1 MNSEGHWGSFTEGR
15 GVNATLSAGYMP
27 GCPICMLL
35 PSTWKGA
42 EAFEGNKDG
51 VDKDNEPDRGC
62 SAEWGLRRWKRR
74 GRLEIFNQSVRVVG
88 K

>member
-1 MNSEGHWGSFTEGR
+1 MKVTGEAPQKGGESTPRCLPVTCQAVPF
-15 GVNATLSAGYMP
+15 VCY
-27 GCPICMLL
+27 CPAHGKEQKL
-35 PSTWKGA
+35 
-42 EAFEGNKDG
+42 FEGNKDG

-74 GRLEIFNQSVRVVG
+74 GRLELFNQSVRVVG